1 MYLISYVVLFCYGGG
16 GGGNHN
22 NNDDKGHKRIT
33 YNYCNDAR
41 CTKVNQCCK
50 FEMKTKLKLAYE
62 EVLHAVSNQGLT
74 LTQCKDILVLVRQS
88 MSDIIEA
95 INNDTP
101 QKNLMIK
108 RKYLHLHFIVF
119 IWHEKIIHF
128 FAGIRH
134 FSIHNYPCVYTPF
147 RPVDMHT
154 LSNCS
159 CHTPLFLMFFYT

>member
-1 MYLISYVVLFCYGGG
+1 
-16 GGGNHN
+16 
-22 NNDDKGHKRIT
+22 
-33 YNYCNDAR
+33 
-41 CTKVNQCCK
+41 
-50 FEMKTKLKLAYE
+50 MKTKLKLAYK

-134 FSIHNYPCVYTPF
+134 FSIHNYPRVYTPF